1 MRPYVRFLFLTR
13 GHASRHNPESRR
25 ERPRLTVFY
34 KGSVKFLSGG
44 APVQSLFGENRVT
57 EQAPA
62 LCVRACSGPKTA
74 HSFREQALTLSLS
87 WSENR
92 SHFSGTGW
100 PDCSRRRGPD
110 GRVQPRHFPCDRF
123 IPSGV
128 DNDLFHGSGFA
139 PRVGAARSA
148 MRGIGQVS
156 RRPPRGKGAPPKAA
170 FWAALAASRAAC
182 GAPHHGA
189 TRS

>member
-1 MRPYVRFLFLTR
+1 MIPAQNIVAWGNVVPWADQRQV
-13 GHASRHNPESRR
+13 
-25 ERPRLTVFY
+25 
-34 KGSVKFLSGG
+34 
-44 APVQSLFGENRVT
+44 
-57 EQAPA
+57 EQD
-62 LCVRACSGPKTA
+62 L
-74 HSFREQALTLSLS
+74 
-87 WSENR
+87 
-92 SHFSGTGW
+92 
-100 PDCSRRRGPD
+100 
-110 GRVQPRHFPCDRF
+110 

-148 MRGIGQVS
+148 MRGIGQAS

-170 FWAALAASRAAC
+170 FRAALAASPAAC